1 MFAKV
6 DIPADDGDRSAFAK
20 KLMKYVSILD
30 YTHALKQ
37 PEIRYAFKINPGDKS
52 N

>member
-1 MFAKV
+1 M
-6 DIPADDGDRSAFAK
+6 DIPADDGERSAFAK
-20 KLMKYVSILD
+20 KLMRYGVSILD
-30 YTHALKQ
+30 YAHALKQ